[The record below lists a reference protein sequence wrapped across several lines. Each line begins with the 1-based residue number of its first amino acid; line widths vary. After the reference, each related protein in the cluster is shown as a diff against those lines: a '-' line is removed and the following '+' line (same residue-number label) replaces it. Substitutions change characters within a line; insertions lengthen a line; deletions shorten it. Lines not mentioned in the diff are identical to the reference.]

1 MSVVEDAQYESMT
14 HINSSKAVH
23 KDRIGQ
29 FANMLA
35 VRIKDPVNHS
45 EKVCYHREP
54 NDKYYV
60 DMKIIALSL
69 SP

>member
-1 MSVVEDAQYESMT
+1 MT

-54 NDKYYV
+54 NDK
-60 DMKIIALSL
+60 
-69 SP
+69 